1 MQMKSIILLVALTA
15 LFFAGCSLNENP
27 DKIIKKSIAFYGMD
41 KIDGKTIDFDFR
53 DKHFKVKFDDD
64 DFFFEST
71 FKDDSLGSIKDQ
83 LSNHGFVREQNGLVV
98 ALSEKDSIK
107 YAESLNSV
115 VYFAFLPLKL
125 KDGAVK
131 AEYLRTVQV
140 KGKAYHQIEVSFE
153 SEKGG
158 SHHDDIFYFWF
169 DEKDSSMD
177 YFAYS
182 EGGNRFRAI
191 NGLVKSSNDL
201 YLQNY
206 INLENKSEEKTALK
220 DYHILFEQDKLN
232 VLSEIILKKLTV
244 K

>member
-1 MQMKSIILLVALTA
+1 MQMKFSILLVALTT
-15 LFFAGCSLNENP
+15 LFFAGCSLDENP
-27 DKIIKKSIAFYGMD
+27 NKIIRKSIAFYGMD
-41 KIDGKTIDFDFR
+41 KLDGKTIDFDFR
-53 DKHFKVKFDDD
+53 NKHFKVKFDDD
-64 DFFFEST
+64 DFFYEST

-83 LSNHGFVREQNGLVV
+83 LSNHGFIREQNGLVV
-98 ALSEKDSIK
+98 ALSQKDSTK

-125 KDGAVK
+125 KDDAVK
-131 AEYLRTVQV
+131 AKYLRTVQV
-140 KGKAYHQIEVSFE
+140 KGKSYHQVEVSFKP
-153 SEKGG
+153 EKGG
-158 SHHDDIFYFWF
+158 SHHDDVFYFWF

-177 YFAYS
+177 YIAYS

-191 NGLVKSSNDL
+191 NGLVNSGEL

-206 INLENKSEEKTALK
+206 INLENKSDEKTPLK

-232 VLSEIILKKLTV
+232 TLSEITLENLVV